1 MFSICTAVTIM
12 FRLEIQGHIWQSA
25 KLPSEAHQSQL
36 HWLHKQLTAKF
47 AALDA
52 LLIDEP
58 IRIAGLL
65 IPFQS
70 QDDFENLDD
79 EIFLQGPIEQADSNM
94 ITIENRPLPLPSY
107 RGLDK
112 EISAIELRL
121 RQQQAS
127 RILLSIRTTIA
138 DKLFQYSHVLRVAP
152 CKSVKTRARSAIAKL
167 NSKIA
172 TNGCIY
178 TRCRSAMVRLGADAS
193 ILDRYQPL
201 TRADVK
207 ASTAL
212 LNPNI
217 PGSSSIRLSW
227 IWQNGSL
234 LPTESSDSL
243 LECTFFFPNPDQLC
257 LINVLGSSTCALAAS
272 KGSERSMGRRI

>member
-1 MFSICTAVTIM
+1 M
-12 FRLEIQGHIWQSA
+12 FRLEIQGHVRRSA
-25 KLPSEAHQSQL
+25 VHPSEAHDSQL
-36 HWLHKQLTAKF
+36 HRLREQLTAKF

-52 LLIDEP
+52 LLVNEP
-58 IRIAGLL
+58 IRIAGQQ
-65 IPFQS
+65 IPFQL

-79 EIFLQGPIEQADSNM
+79 EIFQQGPFEHEDSNM
-94 ITIENRPLPLPSY
+94 IAIENRPLLLPSY

-112 EISAIELRL
+112 KISDIELRL

-138 DKLFQYSHVLRVAP
+138 DKSFQYSHVLRVAP
-152 CKSVKTRARSAIAKL
+152 RKSVKTRARSVIAKL

-172 TNGCIY
+172 TYSCIY
-178 TRCRSAMVRLGADAS
+178 TRCRSAMVRLGADAA
-193 ILDRYQPL
+193 ILDRFQLL

-227 IWQNGSL
+227 IWQHGSL

-243 LECTFFFPNPDQLC
+243 LECTSFFHIPDQLC
-257 LINVLGSSTCALAAS
+257 
-272 KGSERSMGRRI
+272 

>member
-1 MFSICTAVTIM
+1 MTLTTIGICTATIK
-12 FRLEIQGHIWQSA
+12 FRLEIQGHIRRSA
-25 KLPSEAHQSQL
+25 NHPTEAHESQL
-36 HWLHKQLTAKF
+36 HRLRKQLTAKF

-52 LLIDEP
+52 LLVNEP
-58 IRIAGLL
+58 IRITGQQ

-79 EIFLQGPIEQADSNM
+79 EMLQQGPIDQGDSNV
-94 ITIENRPLPLPSY
+94 IAIENRPLPLPSY
-107 RGLDK
+107 IGRHEELGD
-112 EISAIELRL
+112 IELRL

-127 RILLSIRTTIA
+127 RILLSIQTTVA
-138 DKLFQYSHVLRVAP
+138 DKSFQYSHVLRVAP
-152 CKSVKTRARSAIAKL
+152 RKSVKTRARSAIAKL

-172 TNGCIY
+172 TDCCTYN
-178 TRCRSAMVRLGADAS
+178 RCRSVMVRLGADAS
-193 ILDRYQPL
+193 ILDRFKLL

-227 IWQNGSL
+227 IWQHGNALQNG
-234 LPTESSDSL
+234 SSDSL
-243 LECTFFFPNPDQLC
+243 LECMSFTTQIRHGD
-257 LINVLGSSTCALAAS
+257 
-272 KGSERSMGRRI
+272 